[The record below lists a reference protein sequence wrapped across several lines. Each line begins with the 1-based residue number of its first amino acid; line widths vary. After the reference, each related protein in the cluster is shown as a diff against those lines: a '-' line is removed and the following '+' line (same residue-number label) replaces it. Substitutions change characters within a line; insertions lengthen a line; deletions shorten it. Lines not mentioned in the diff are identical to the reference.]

1 MARPVYQ
8 YQPFNQNPDK
18 ALGILLPLNKPG
30 NSRAYDANY
39 ASGSSD
45 GGGVFVSSY
54 STLEQSVS
62 NLKML
67 LLTRLG
73 ERIMQPGFGTTI
85 QSTLFENL
93 GSGTRQALDDSITGA
108 LERWL
113 PYMILEELDIFE
125 NRVQGNL
132 LIRMSINVTN
142 VGANV
147 VINMLT
153 DEDNITIVEEAD
165 IVTDSEG
172 NLFTP
177 GTPALNSGTDQDFV
191 PTSTTFNTFGTSY

>member
-30 NSRAYDANY
+30 NSRSYDANY

-54 STLEQSVS
+54 TTLEQSVS

-67 LLTRLG
+67 LLTRVG
-73 ERIMQPGFGTTI
+73 ERLMQPEYGTPI
-85 QSTLFENL
+85 QSTLFENM
-93 GSGTRQALDDSITGA
+93 TGA
-108 LERWL
+108 VLQRLQDGIESALEFWL
-113 PYMILEELDIFE
+113 PYIRVNTLDLFE
-125 NRVQGNL
+125 NRIDGSI
-132 LIRMSINVTN
+132 LIRLSVNVTN

-147 VINMLT
+147 VINLLANEN
-153 DEDNITIVEEAD
+153 DIVIVEEEE
-165 IVTDSEG
+165 IVTDEEG
-172 NLFTP
+172 NLFTAGTIPPP
-177 GTPALNSGTDQDFV
+177 GTALTQVG
-191 PTSTTFNTFGTSY
+191 TTFNTFGTSY